1 MGNDSLFSRSNQES
15 GGLDDA
21 EGVRIIDADTAA
33 EAVERGDA
41 VPRKPDDQPKYGD
54 RPDIPDGPRP
64 TLRFPLA
71 GADAPPVIERPRV
84 AAVEPRSADDDYR
97 PEPPGDVDD
106 FDEPM
111 ITLEPATGETE
122 LPHWTEPA
130 TGEVPRV
137 IIGEGD
143 ADIDLAEQERWS
155 SFANSGPRWRDE
167 HDDWDEDA
175 ASDLAVGLASEDED
189 AAPLGALDTSDR
201 LTQEEFLTFDDL
213 NVPTAPTLT
222 GSTPSVGPVDPFE
235 PETEADP
242 EPEPIRIQSTPTP
255 AAAPPTT
262 ARSRGRAAPGRAATG
277 PTPPR
282 SGRSASSEP
291 DDGDGG
297 AGRDVPQAVFVG
309 VAIAAVAV
317 ILMKIGAAAT
327 MVIVEAVI
335 VLSGIELFSAVRRG
349 GHRPATLLGLA
360 AVAAYPLA
368 VYWRGEPAMP
378 LVLFL
383 TVVFT
388 MLWFILG
395 IGGNAKAVPNAGITV
410 LGVAYVG
417 LLGSFAAL
425 ILKIP
430 VQGVSLLLV
439 TIVAAVFYDVGG
451 FFIGRQFGR
460 SPLTSVSPNKTVEGL
475 AGGMV
480 VAVVATVIVAAFF
493 GPLSFGQSVA
503 FGIALAVAAPLG
515 DLAES
520 LIKRDLGIKDMG
532 TLLPSHGGVLDR
544 FDGMLFVLPT
554 AFYMLRVLGII

>member
-1 MGNDSLFSRSNQES
+1 MGKDSLFSRSNQES

-41 VPRKPDDQPKYGD
+41 VKRKPDDQPKYGD
-54 RPDIPDGPRP
+54 RPDTPDVPEGPRP

-84 AAVEPRSADDDYR
+84 AAVEPRSADDDN
-97 PEPPGDVDD
+97 PSDPADD
-106 FDEPM
+106 LDEPM

-167 HDDWDEDA
+167 HDDWDEDV
-175 ASDLAVGLASEDED
+175 ASDLAVGLASEDD
-189 AAPLGALDTSDR
+189 DVASLGALDTSDR
-201 LTQEEFLTFDDL
+201 LSQEEFLTFDDL
-213 NVPTAPTLT
+213 DVPTAPPLT
-222 GSTPSVGPVDPFE
+222 GSTPTVGSVRASE
-235 PETEADP
+235 PDAA
-242 EPEPIRIQSTPTP
+242 PEPIRIQSTPTP
-255 AAAPPTT
+255 AAAPPGTG
-262 ARSRGRAAPGRAATG
+262 SPRGRSGSGRTAAP
-277 PTPPR
+277 PSSSP
-282 SGRSASSEP
+282 SGRPGAGEAVGSE
-291 DDGDGG
+291 GG

-309 VAIAAVAV
+309 VAIAVLAV
-317 ILMKIGAAAT
+317 ILMRIGPVPT
-327 MVIVEAVI
+327 MVLVEAVV
-335 VLSGIELFSAVRRG
+335 VLAGIEFFSAVRRG

-388 MLWFILG
+388 MLWFIVG
-395 IGGNAKAVPNAGITV
+395 IGGNAKVLPNAGVTV

-425 ILKIP
+425 VLKIP
-430 VQGVSLLLV
+430 SQGVSLLFV
-439 TIVAAVFYDVGG
+439 TIVAAVLYDVGA
-451 FFIGRQFGR
+451 FFVGRQLGR
-460 SPLTSVSPNKTVEGL
+460 RPLTSVSPNKTVEGL
-475 AGGMV
+475 VGGMALAVLATV
-480 VAVVATVIVAAFF
+480 VASVFV
-493 GPLSFGQSVA
+493 GPLSFGQSLA
-503 FGIALAVAAPLG
+503 FGIALAIAAPLG

-520 LIKRDLGIKDMG
+520 LMKRDLGIKDMG
-532 TLLPSHGGVLDR
+532 TLLPGHGGVLDR